1 MLETV
6 CIHLLRYVIVSL
18 ILARSKDI
26 LGLALP
32 VVDKM
37 EDRFGDEFG
46 ELVKILGRSFAY
58 EEVPEIVKRIG
69 KMCETDYF
77 LKEYGKEIVEG
88 VEELVVR
95 SYSKIYSVI
104 VVDKL
109 VKVSG
114 LPADKAIEIALDEI
128 KEHRTVGSLS
138 EDKKTITVTLQDSNV
153 NRQIAKKGNE
163 LEERTR
169 KLIEVLKDK

>member
-1 MLETV
+1 
-6 CIHLLRYVIVSL
+6 
-18 ILARSKDI
+18 
-26 LGLALP
+26 
-32 VVDKM
+32 
-37 EDRFGDEFG
+37 
-46 ELVKILGRSFAY
+46 
-58 EEVPEIVKRIG
+58 
-69 KMCETDYF
+69 MCETDYF